1 MSEVRVFEILD
12 ENRLEELAMIPAKS
26 EKELQSLFETNS
38 EKILGV
44 SFLATEYNTK
54 TEGRIDTLG
63 IDENNCP
70 VIIEYKRDRDM
81 NVLGQGTRYARWL
94 DYHEAEF
101 ENLVQIETEVSPS
114 DILWN
119 GSRLVCVANDFLKDD
134 LALVNEIPRQID
146 LIEYSMSVCGRLLVL
161 VRKTDVEKKAQSYSS
176 RHRGNKSQFEIGLA
190 TITPELDQIRLDLDE
205 FIRGLDSSVE
215 YKELKTYCAYKL
227 TKNFACVEIRN
238 PKKLL
243 VFLKLKQE
251 ERKTAPKGWWRDMT
265 NRGHQG
271 TGNDEFKIETREDF
285 ERLKPYIKMSLKNV

>member
-1 MSEVRVFEILD
+1 MSEVRAFKIHDDDRLD
-12 ENRLEELAMIPAKS
+12 ELALTAAKK
-26 EKELQSLFETNS
+26 EKRIQTLFEANS
-38 EKILGV
+38 ENLLGV
-44 SFLATEYNTK
+44 TFLASEYNTK

-63 IDENNCP
+63 IDENNYP
-70 VIIEYKRDRDM
+70 VIIEYKRDSDT

-101 ENLVQIETEVSPS
+101 ENLVQMKTEVNPS
-114 DILWN
+114 DIIWN
-119 GSRLVCVANDFLKDD
+119 GSRLICVANDFQKDD
-134 LALVNEIPRQID
+134 LALVNEIPRPID
-146 LIEYSMSVCGRLLVL
+146 LIEYSISECEGVL
-161 VRKTDVEKKAQSYSS
+161 VTVRLTGVQKKAQSFSN
-176 RHRGNKSQFEIGLA
+176 RRRIDKSQFEIGLE

-243 VFLKLKQE
+243 VFLKLKKE
-251 ERKTAPKGWWRDMT
+251 ERETAPKGVWRDMT

-271 TGNDEFKIETREDF
+271 TGDDEFKIETREDF